1 MIIVEGPDGAGKTT
15 LVEKL
20 CKEFDLEV
28 EPRVVDK
35 DTNPINGLSLKNWV
49 DADLKS
55 WPRASIYDRHRLISE
70 PIYAPIMRGRL
81 ADGFEDSI
89 WFTRQLNAFWR
100 LHPIVIYC
108 MPPPEDV
115 ARNVARVDTEND
127 AVCRAIAPIYWMYHT
142 DYCHNS
148 VKANVMAW
156 DYTQDVYEDFIYHVK
171 FMIKEEFSRHAHV
184 INRYFPDVRETT
196 ATPEEVVRTRSK
208 KFGRR

>member
-1 MIIVEGPDGAGKTT
+1 MMIIVEGPDGGGKTN
-15 LVEKL
+15 LVTRL

-35 DTNPINGLSLKNWV
+35 DTNPMNGISLKNWV

-81 ADGFEDSI
+81 ADGFEDPI
-89 WFTRQLNAFWR
+89 WFIRQINAFWR

-108 MPPPEDV
+108 LPAPDEV
-115 ARNVARVDTEND
+115 VRNVMRVDTEND

-142 DYCHNS
+142 SHCQH
-148 VKANVMAW
+148 
-156 DYTQDVYEDFIYHVK
+156 
-171 FMIKEEFSRHAHV
+171 
-184 INRYFPDVRETT
+184 
-196 ATPEEVVRTRSK
+196 
-208 KFGRR
+208 